1 MVASRDLDETRVVFT
16 GKDGPPGVKTLSK
29 MIEDYYNS
37 PDTSPVTSPARP
49 PKNKSVDNSNKS
61 TTHNSVFTLSS
72 ASASNNT
79 KNEAKAS
86 FSRFSTTTSSSSG
99 DNENGG
105 ATNNTLES
113 TNCQNCSVMSAQISR
128 LEKALHQ
135 NSEGKYQIA
144 VGPGKRLRLLAD
156 GIEVTPT
163 EETRPSSPTAPF
175 YRPPLAGSR
184 LMPLE
189 VQSDEEEE
197 ADAIER
203 VRISRI
209 RSMRGLDAYLHG
221 GNEAVNND
229 DEDDDD
235 ILVLN

>member
-1 MVASRDLDETRVVFT
+1 
-16 GKDGPPGVKTLSK
+16 
-29 MIEDYYNS
+29 
-37 PDTSPVTSPARP
+37 
-49 PKNKSVDNSNKS
+49 
-61 TTHNSVFTLSS
+61 
-72 ASASNNT
+72 
-79 KNEAKAS
+79 
-86 FSRFSTTTSSSSG
+86 
-99 DNENGG
+99 
-105 ATNNTLES
+105 
-113 TNCQNCSVMSAQISR
+113 MSAQISR

-135 NSEGKYQIA
+135 KSEGKYQIA

-156 GIEVTPT
+156 GTEVIPIG
-163 EETRPSSPTAPF
+163 ETRPSSPTAPV
-175 YRPPLAGSR
+175 YRPPSVGSH
-184 LMPLE
+184 LMP
-189 VQSDEEEE
+189 VQVTSDEEEE